1 MVSSLRNASEEL
13 AAKVAAG
20 LGMKELPEPMPR
32 ALKTVVKP
40 EITRSPALSQFS
52 KPGNGG
58 IRARKIAIL
67 MGAGS
72 VGKSAAAVHAALVA
86 QGAVPRFVASRIGPV
101 TTADGVDID
110 ADVSME
116 NEPGFLFDALVIA
129 DGDEGVAALDRD
141 AHTLE
146 FIKDQYRHCKTI
158 MVIGAAK
165 ALLAS
170 ARVSPTL
177 PGGDFDP
184 GIIMADGDIH
194 SALELFIKG
203 VQDHRHPMRETDPPM
218 V

>member
-1 MVSSLRNASEEL
+1 
-13 AAKVAAG
+13 
-20 LGMKELPEPMPR
+20 
-32 ALKTVVKP
+32 
-40 EITRSPALSQFS
+40 
-52 KPGNGG
+52 
-58 IRARKIAIL
+58 
-67 MGAGS
+67 MGASS
-72 VGKSAAAVHAALVA
+72 VGKSAAVHEVLVA

-116 NEPGFLFDALVIA
+116 NEPGFFFDALVIA

-158 MVIGAAK
+158 MVIGATK

-170 ARVSPTL
+170 ARVSPIL
-177 PGGDFDP
+177 SSGDLDP

-203 VQDHRHPMRETDPPM
+203 VQNHRHPMRETDPPM
-218 V
+218 VLSVPSNQTHAQFVTRCLSTACCAWLLSTTRLNRAVRRVGQIAKLSGQAGF